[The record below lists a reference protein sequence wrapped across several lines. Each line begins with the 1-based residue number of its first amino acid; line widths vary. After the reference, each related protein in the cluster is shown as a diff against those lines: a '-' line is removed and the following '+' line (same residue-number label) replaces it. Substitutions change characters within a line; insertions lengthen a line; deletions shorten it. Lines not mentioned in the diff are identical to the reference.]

1 LKKNLTK
8 ILNAVCF
15 LIISIALIFL
25 SVKLKSNTDYKINS
39 VLLEGNTHLSEEQL
53 LQYVNITDKDS
64 YNNLTLQVIK
74 DRFEKHP
81 YIQTADVR
89 YDGNGQVSVKLHE
102 KTFESVLIDSTGK
115 YLLTEKLQMLP
126 VLPQSKKIDYPVI
139 SNPFIPNGIKVLAS
153 FKKNYDLVTAAK
165 IISTVKLLNQ
175 ELYDN
180 LSSVDLEN
188 GGDVILN
195 FSNFDYSVIVGR
207 GSEIRKI
214 ISFNNFW
221 SYLKGKE
228 INKHMEYVDLRY
240 SGHIYLGII
249 DSANGSAKNI
259 EYGQNKS

>member
-1 LKKNLTK
+1 
-8 ILNAVCF
+8 
-15 LIISIALIFL
+15 
-25 SVKLKSNTDYKINS
+25 
-39 VLLEGNTHLSEEQL
+39 
-53 LQYVNITDKDS
+53 
-64 YNNLTLQVIK
+64 
-74 DRFEKHP
+74 
-81 YIQTADVR
+81 
-89 YDGNGQVSVKLHE
+89 LHE
-102 KTFESVLIDSTGK
+102 KNFESILLDSTGQ

-126 VLPQSKKIDYPVI
+126 VLPQTKKIDYPVI
-139 SNPFIPNGIKVLAS
+139 SNPVILNGIKVLAS

-188 GGDVILN
+188 GGDVVLN

-207 GSEIRKI
+207 GGEVRKVMY
-214 ISFNNFW
+214 FNNFW

-249 DSANGSAKNI
+249 DSTNGSTKNI
-259 EYGQNKS
+259 EYGHNKS

>member
-1 LKKNLTK
+1 
-8 ILNAVCF
+8 
-15 LIISIALIFL
+15 
-25 SVKLKSNTDYKINS
+25 
-39 VLLEGNTHLSEEQL
+39 LLA
-53 LQYVNITDKDS
+53 
-64 YNNLTLQVIK
+64 IK

-89 YDGNGQVSVKLHE
+89 YDGNGKVIVKLHE
-102 KTFESVLIDSTGK
+102 KTFESMLLDSTGQ

-126 VLPQSKKIDYPVI
+126 VLPQTKKIDFPVI
-139 SNPFIPNGIKVLAS
+139 SNPFIPNGIKVLTS

-180 LSSVDLEN
+180 LSSIDLQN

-207 GSEIRKI
+207 GNEIRKV

-228 INKHMEYVDLRY
+228 IIKHMEYVDLRY

-249 DSANGSAKNI
+249 DSTNGSAKNI
-259 EYGQNKS
+259 EYGHNKS